1 MYLCLVD
8 CGLMVILLLLLLLL
22 LFRKSAG
29 THRTHIYFNVFVS
42 VLIEF
47 GKLYCVYFFTL
58 RILKVIVLCTS
69 WSEQYH
75 FGENRFNY

>member
-8 CGLMVILLLLLLLL
+8 CGLMVILLLLLLL

-47 GKLYCVYFFTL
+47 GKLYCVYFFTF

-75 FGENRFNY
+75 FWREPF